1 MTTNLDPKVVFPA
14 WVAALRSERYKQ
26 GREKL
31 RSADDKF
38 CCFGVLCDLVD
49 PNGWDT
55 FSDGER
61 FWVLPNTKEKW
72 RSVIPDLLEDE
83 LGLDVDYDSS
93 ENPLTTVKLMTM
105 NDTGKSFDE
114 IADAIEERYIK

>member
-1 MTTNLDPKVVFPA
+1 
-14 WVAALRSERYKQ
+14 
-26 GREKL
+26 
-31 RSADDKF
+31 
-38 CCFGVLCDLVD
+38 LVD